1 MVIKMQNIKITVN
14 SVFLIFV
21 ISVNRDVTILFLC
34 KGYWYL
40 IRMNE
45 KKEGVGTHTR

>member
-21 ISVNRDVTILFLC
+21 ISVNRDVTILFLY

-45 KKEGVGTHTR
+45 KIRGTAHTR